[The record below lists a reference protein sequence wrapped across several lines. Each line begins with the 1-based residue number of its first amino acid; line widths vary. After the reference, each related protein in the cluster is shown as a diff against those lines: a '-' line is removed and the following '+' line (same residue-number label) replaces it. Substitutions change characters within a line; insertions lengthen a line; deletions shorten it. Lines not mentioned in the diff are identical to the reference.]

1 MAWDRK
7 ALGIPHFLLVRSNR
21 FTMAKGLEEMF
32 RLKLGP
38 EKVLTGDRVLE
49 RHHHIWH
56 MGDPLNARAVL
67 LPTNT
72 QDVSEIMKICF
83 ENNQPVVVHG
93 GLTNMVGSTETNADE
108 VVISMERMSGIEE
121 FDTKS
126 RTMTVKAGTVLE
138 NVHNAAMEQNLFF
151 PVTFGA
157 KGSAQIGGAIATNA
171 GGLRVFRYGLMRNSI
186 LGLEVVLADGTIV
199 PSLRKLI
206 KDNSGYDLKHVFI
219 GSEGTLGIITKA
231 VLRLIEAPRSVNSA
245 LVGCASYD
253 QVLEFLKLM
262 DGRMAGALSGFE
274 LLWKGTY
281 IAMTQGSYVSNAPLP
296 YDFDYYVLVE
306 TLGNDQEMDRAALQN
321 SLEEALRLGL
331 ISDAVVAQSPQ
342 DHFRL
347 WKIRE
352 DVDVLVA
359 QCSHAQHFD
368 ISLPI
373 SEIDNYVNKVL
384 PSLKNIPQVEK
395 CFVYGHAADGNIH
408 FMIGKSDE
416 SEALRKHVND
426 VIYGLLVSFGGSV
439 SAEHGIGLHKKDYL
453 YLTKSPEEIE
463 LMHSLKMAFDPKGIL
478 NRGKILEARN
488 PLFAAT
494 AKAAPVQPVAGC

>member
-1 MAWDRK
+1 
-7 ALGIPHFLLVRSNR
+7 
-21 FTMAKGLEEMF
+21 MF
-32 RLKLGP
+32 RLKVGP
-38 EKVLTGDRVLE
+38 DKVLTGDRILE

-56 MGDPLNARAVL
+56 MDEPLNARVVL
-67 LPTNT
+67 LPTST

-93 GLTNMVGSTETNADE
+93 GLTNMVGSTETHADE

-121 FDTKS
+121 LDTKS
-126 RTMTVKAGTVLE
+126 RTMTVIAGTVLE
-138 NVHNAAMEQNLFF
+138 NVHNAAKEQNLFF

-157 KGSAQIGGAIATNA
+157 KGSAQVGGAIATNA

-199 PSLRKLI
+199 SSLKKLI
-206 KDNSGYDLKHVFI
+206 KDNSGYDLKHLFI

-231 VLRLIEAPRSVNSA
+231 VLRLIEAPSSVNSG
-245 LVGCASYD
+245 LVGCNSYD

-262 DGRMAGALSGFE
+262 EGRMAGALSGFE
-274 LLWKGTY
+274 LLWKETY
-281 IAMTQGSYVSNAPLP
+281 LAMTQGPRVLKAPLP

-306 TLGNDQEMDRAALQN
+306 TLGNDQERDRAVLQDG
-321 SLEEALRLGL
+321 LEEALRLGL

-347 WKIRE
+347 WRIRE

-359 QCSHAQHFD
+359 QCNHAQHFD
-368 ISLPI
+368 VSLPI

-384 PSLKNIPQVEK
+384 PSLMNIPQVEK

-408 FMIGKSDE
+408 FMIGKSDKSE
-416 SEALRKHVND
+416 SLTKHVND
-426 VIYGLLVSFGGSV
+426 VIYAQLVSFGGSV

-453 YLTKSPEEIE
+453 HLSKSPEEIQ
-463 LMHSLKMAFDPKGIL
+463 LMHSLKMALDAKGIL
-478 NRGKILEARN
+478 NRGKILDYRIAN
-488 PLFAAT
+488 
-494 AKAAPVQPVAGC
+494 